1 MINTYQLC
9 ENAMND
15 RLENESKQV
24 NTKRIKL
31 NILSTLE
38 DEKAAFTTVPSGGYD
53 LLISNKSFNIY
64 ATEFVI
70 WNHHKCLS

>member
-1 MINTYQLC
+1 MLNTYELC

-38 DEKAAFTTVPSGGYD
+38 DEKAASTTVPSGGYD
-53 LLISNKSFNIY
+53 ILISNKSFKNLR
-64 ATEFVI
+64 
-70 WNHHKCLS
+70 H